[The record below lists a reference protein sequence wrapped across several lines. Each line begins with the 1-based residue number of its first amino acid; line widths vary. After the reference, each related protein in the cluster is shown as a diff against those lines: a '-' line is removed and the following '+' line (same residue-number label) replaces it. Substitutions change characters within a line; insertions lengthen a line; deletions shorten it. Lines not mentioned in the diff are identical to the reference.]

1 MKKKN
6 VLKYPSVSP
15 IPVLRQAAPVAA
27 AILLSAPFTAYAATG
42 WQQDASSNWTYVV
55 DDKKQVNQWVPWTDG
70 TLRYVGGNGLIVTN
84 NWVSYQG
91 GRYRVKE
98 DGSRYENEWFSITS
112 TPTLPSSK
120 PSTTWYYAGADG
132 KIYTNGWYN
141 IGGREY
147 YFYGGGNSP
156 RGSFFNLDD
165 KRYYVDENG
174 ARANPGWLSINGVN
188 SAGTEYTNWYY
199 VQSDGSLL
207 RGGWHELDGQMRY
220 FDANGLNY
228 RNRWFNLEDNRY
240 YADGDGNFA
249 TGWFSISGVNSAGTE
264 YTNWYYADTNRSVW
278 RGGWAQIGD
287 QWYYFDPNGLNYR
300 KRWYVDGNG
309 ERYYLDENGVLQD
322 DGWFKI
328 ENTNA
333 TTGVTTQSWYYAQDS
348 GAVLKGG
355 FKDIGEERYYFDNN
369 GYNYRNRWVTYESGD
384 RRYLGEDGALCRD
397 EWFVIKG
404 IDSRDAEYHNWYYAG
419 SDGDVYMDGWYKIDG
434 KSYCFNTS
442 GVMRTGWFSETD
454 DEEEDAETSY
464 YYCGEDGARATGWQY
479 LEIPESWAEDDE
491 DVQDYIDDHGQY
503 AWFYFNKTS
512 GKKKRSSGGKK
523 EMNVE
528 GKTYCIDDD
537 GIVHYGWVK
546 LSTTTPE
553 IRGYKYFYEPE
564 SENDQTL
571 VLGEEAESIWLEIE
585 GPDDL
590 SSGTREWYYFDNNGR
605 PAYADENSYE
615 VREIRGKKY
624 VFDMYGAAQYG
635 LVEVDGEFYY
645 CGEAD
650 GDRSCRTGKVSIDD
664 GIDSG
669 RSTYYFDSNGK
680 GVTGNKDGYLYYKGK
695 RQEADSAS
703 KYEVFDIPGVGKR
716 LVNSSGKIMRNTT
729 VTDGNDQ
736 KWELGS
742 GGRIEVYGSDE
753 VAEVAAPEA
762 TTSY

>member
-1 MKKKN
+1 M
-6 VLKYPSVSP
+6 
-15 IPVLRQAAPVAA
+15 
-27 AILLSAPFTAYAATG
+27 
-42 WQQDASSNWTYVV
+42 
-55 DDKKQVNQWVPWTDG
+55 
-70 TLRYVGGNGLIVTN
+70 
-84 NWVSYQG
+84 
-91 GRYRVKE
+91 
-98 DGSRYENEWFSITS
+98 
-112 TPTLPSSK
+112 
-120 PSTTWYYAGADG
+120 
-132 KIYTNGWYN
+132 
-141 IGGREY
+141 
-147 YFYGGGNSP
+147 
-156 RGSFFNLDD
+156 
-165 KRYYVDENG
+165 
-174 ARANPGWLSINGVN
+174 
-188 SAGTEYTNWYY
+188 
-199 VQSDGSLL
+199 
-207 RGGWHELDGQMRY
+207 
-220 FDANGLNY
+220 
-228 RNRWFNLEDNRY
+228 
-240 YADGDGNFA
+240 
-249 TGWFSISGVNSAGTE
+249 
-264 YTNWYYADTNRSVW
+264 
-278 RGGWAQIGD
+278 
-287 QWYYFDPNGLNYR
+287 
-300 KRWYVDGNG
+300 
-309 ERYYLDENGVLQD
+309 
-322 DGWFKI
+322 
-328 ENTNA
+328 
-333 TTGVTTQSWYYAQDS
+333 
-348 GAVLKGG
+348 
-355 FKDIGEERYYFDNN
+355 
-369 GYNYRNRWVTYESGD
+369 TYESGD

-615 VREIRGKKY
+615 VREIHGKKY

-703 KYEVFDIPGVGKR
+703 KYEVFDVPGVGKR